1 VKRFIG
7 WVILGV
13 RLHRSLRAARA
24 AIGQVGRGPIRVRS
38 CFNYTVR
45 DMETGR
51 QWKPKSEKELTS
63 LMYRLAAGLQSPSR
77 AIQ

>member
-38 CFNYTVR
+38 RFNYTVR
-45 DMETGR
+45 DMETGK
-51 QWKPKSEKELTS
+51 QWKPQSERELTV
-63 LMYRLAAGLQSPSR
+63 LMRRLAANLKQGI
-77 AIQ
+77 A